1 MKMLLALQKN
11 IVYGPVNSRR
21 LGRSLGINILPE
33 GKKICTF
40 NCLYCQYGWTDYSLV
55 KNIRKD
61 EFPGVTAIIA
71 AVGKA
76 LAGLGEPPAYLTF
89 SGNGEAT
96 IHPDFPEIVDAVI
109 RLRNRAAP
117 GSKTAILSNS
127 TLVDKAYIRKALE
140 KLDSRIMK
148 LDAGSQA
155 VFTSYNDPMDDI
167 MLDSITDGL
176 AMLKDV
182 TIQSLFT
189 DGLHGNYSQSA
200 VDDWIARI
208 KKIKPV
214 SVQIYTLDR
223 STPSLSISRL
233 DTADLNKI
241 KSLLDNENIK
251 SEVF

>member
-1 MKMLLALQKN
+1 MLLALQNK

-40 NCLYCQYGWTDYSLV
+40 NCLYCQYGWTDYSFV

-61 EFPGVTAIIA
+61 EFPGVKAIIA
-71 AVGKA
+71 AVGNA

-96 IHPDFPEIVDAVI
+96 IHTDFPEIVDALI
-109 RLRNRAAP
+109 KLRNRAAP
-117 GSKTAILSNS
+117 GTKTAILSNS
-127 TLVDKAYIRKALE
+127 TLVDKEEVRKALA
-140 KLDSRIMK
+140 KLDVRIMK

-155 VFTSYNDPMDDI
+155 VFTSYNDPMDNI

-182 TIQSLFT
+182 TIQTLFT
-189 DGLHGNYSQSA
+189 GGLLGNHSQSA

-214 SVQIYTLDR
+214 SVQLYTLDR
-223 STPSLSISRL
+223 GTPSLSISKL
-233 DTADLNKI
+233 EAADLNKI
-241 KSLLDNENIK
+241 KSLLDKEKIN